1 MSLLT
6 TSSQTVGPFVT
17 IGFAWLTTTDIAP
30 PPVAGERVTVEGRMV
45 DGDGK
50 PVSDAVVEIWQANAQ
65 GKYAH
70 PDDTQDKPVAAAFRG
85 FGRIPTDAQG
95 GFRFTTIKPGSVPGS
110 GATMQAPHLMV
121 SIFMRGLLKRL
132 ISRIYFPDNSANA
145 GDAVLALVPADRRA
159 TLIAKQA
166 GADAS
171 ALTWNV
177 ILQGADETVFFD
189 C

>member
-17 IGFAWLTTTDIAP
+17 IGLAWLTTTDIAP
-30 PPVAGERVTVEGRMV
+30 PSVPGERITIEGRIV

-50 PVSDAVVEIWQANAQ
+50 PVGDAVVEIWQANAA

-70 PDDTQDKPVAAAFRG
+70 PDDSQDKPAASGFRG
-85 FGRIPTDAQG
+85 FGRIPTDENG
-95 GFRFTTIKPGSVPGS
+95 GFRFTTIKPGRVPGP
-110 GATMQAPHLMV
+110 GATMQAPHLVV

-132 ISRIYFPDNSANA
+132 ISRIYFPDDPANA
-145 GDAVLALVPADRRA
+145 VDAVLALVPADRRT
-159 TLIAKQA
+159 TLIAKPSNA
-166 GADAS
+166 GAKT
-171 ALTWNV
+171 LTWNV
-177 ILQGADETVFFD
+177 ILQGADETVFFA